1 MKLLPFRV
9 QQDSEMEK
17 WRVATFWEKEPE
29 TIAWIESF
37 DGGEK
42 FLDIGANIGLYS
54 LYAASKHAR
63 VWALEPHPA
72 NFQALTMNI
81 RKLNRG
87 LQVTA
92 MWAAVG
98 AISGMGDFRYSEFNP
113 GSTGG
118 GYTVKT
124 GYQTP
129 IKIYTIDE
137 LAKIHGDWNHI
148 KIDVDGE
155 EDLIVNGMIETL
167 ELGFMQSCLIE
178 VTPEH
183 KPYIVDTFTDFGYTM
198 NNEYNRMTPHSRERR
213 QKEGI
218 DVENIIFTRL

>member
-9 QQDSEMEK
+9 QQDSELEK

-37 DGGEK
+37 DKEER

-54 LYAASKHAR
+54 LYAASMGIR
-63 VWALEPHPA
+63 TWALEPNPS
-72 NFQALTMNI
+72 NFQALTMNT

-87 LQVTA
+87 LPITV
-92 MWAAVG
+92 MWAAAG
-98 AISGMGDFRYSEFNP
+98 AISGMGDFRYSDITP

-118 GYTVKT
+118 GYTVDT
-124 GYQTP
+124 GFMTP
-129 IKIYTIDE
+129 IKIFTIDE

-155 EDLIVNGMIETL
+155 EDLIVDGMIETIAGGL
-167 ELGFMQSCLIE
+167 VQSCLIE
-178 VTPEH
+178 IAAEH
-183 KPYIVDTFTDFGYTM
+183 KNYIIDTFIAFEYTM
-198 NNEYNRMTPHSRERR
+198 DNEFNRMTPHSRERR

-218 DVENIIFTRL
+218 DVQNIVFTRL